1 MNNPGK
7 FWLTYRNQGDF
18 PIADA
23 PELVGDWCRAL
34 DGMSALEA
42 QIQLVANG
50 GGTTVQVYLQT
61 TIDGT
66 TPIDIA
72 CLAFTTSSAMKV
84 VSLVREKMATPYV
97 PTDGTLADDTC
108 KAGILG
114 AALRLKVKTTG
125 TYTGGSK
132 VVARCVGA

>member
-1 MNNPGK
+1 MNNPGR
-7 FWLTYRNQGDF
+7 FALTYRDQGDF
-18 PIADA
+18 AIANA
-23 PELVGDWCRAL
+23 PELVGDWL
-34 DGMSALEA
+34 TGLEGMSSLEA

-61 TIDGT
+61 TIDGD

-72 CLAFTTSSAMKV
+72 CLAFTTSSAMKI

-97 PTDGTLADDTC
+97 PTDGTLTDDTC

-114 AALRLKVKTTG
+114 HALRLKVKTTG
-125 TYTGGSK
+125 SYTGGSK
-132 VVARCVGA
+132 VIGRIVAS